1 MDALERSLANLQTDY
16 IDLYQLH
23 AYDVCTSIEEVLRTL
38 NYLIQNGKVRYIAVS
53 NFTAW
58 QLEKTAFIAKN
69 LNLESFICLQP
80 QYNLLC
86 RSTEWDLIPVA
97 NDLQLAVI
105 PWSPLAGGW
114 LSGKFKRNETKAVEG
129 SRVDWAEKV
138 GWKATS
144 YTNFSNEHT
153 FILLDK
159 ISEIAI
165 SLNKTIAQVSLRWLM
180 QKPGVTAPIIGA
192 KNLTQLNDNLGSST
206 FELSNS
212 QMEEL
217 DNLSSIEKPY
227 PWSEFWNYERNRK

>member
-1 MDALERSLANLQTDY
+1 
-16 IDLYQLH
+16 
-23 AYDVCTSIEEVLRTL
+23 
-38 NYLIQNGKVRYIAVS
+38 
-53 NFTAW
+53 
-58 QLEKTAFIAKN
+58 
-69 LNLESFICLQP
+69 
-80 QYNLLC
+80 
-86 RSTEWDLIPVA
+86 
-97 NDLQLAVI
+97 
-105 PWSPLAGGW
+105 
-114 LSGKFKRNETKAVEG
+114 
-129 SRVDWAEKV
+129 
-138 GWKATS
+138 
-144 YTNFSNEHT
+144 
-153 FILLDK
+153 LDK